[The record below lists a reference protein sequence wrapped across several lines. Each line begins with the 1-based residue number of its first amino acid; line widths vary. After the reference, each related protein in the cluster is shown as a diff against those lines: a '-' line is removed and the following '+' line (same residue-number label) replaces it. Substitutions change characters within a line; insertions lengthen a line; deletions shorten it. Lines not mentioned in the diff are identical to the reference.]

1 MNWELALKGFNA
13 LVVLCSAGLN
23 VYLYL
28 KAKADKRMEAIE
40 ERQAEADDLA
50 EADREAVRLAVAERR
65 AHVNDLGQRVA
76 LLEERMRQM
85 PTHDDLR
92 KIYDKLTE
100 LVSRVERQD
109 ERSEIVLSGLR
120 RIEQHLMER

>member
-1 MNWELALKGFNA
+1 MNWDLMFKGFNV

-23 VYLYL
+23 VYLFFR
-28 KAKADKRMEAIE
+28 AKEDKRLEAIE
-40 ERQAEADDLA
+40 ARQAEVDDLA
-50 EADREAVRLAVAERR
+50 EADRETVRLAVAERR
-65 AHVNDLGQRVA
+65 AHINDLHQRVS
-76 LLEERMRQM
+76 LVEERLRQM

-100 LVSRVERQD
+100 LVSQVGRQD
-109 ERSEIVLSGLR
+109 ERSANTNDAVR

>member
-1 MNWELALKGFNA
+1 MNWDLVFKGVQV
-13 LVVLCSAGLN
+13 LVVLASAGLN
-23 VYLYL
+23 VYLYVRSKEDARL
-28 KAKADKRMEAIE
+28 DAIE
-40 ERQAEADDLA
+40 ARQAEADDLA
-50 EADREAVRLAVAERR
+50 EADRESVRMAVVERR
-65 AHVNDLGQRVA
+65 AHVNDLCQRVA